1 MQNAL
6 QLEKND
12 SSNYSAEAKYSDDSN
27 ALAVGKIK
35 DEIRGIATE
44 EFIGLRPK
52 KYSILVSDSSGYEK
66 GKGVNKNV
74 VAKISHHEYNDVL
87 NTKFLGYSMNRIQSK
102 YHRIGSYKI
111 NKISFF
117 CFNDKFYILD
127 NGTDTLTLEF
137 II

>member
-74 VAKISHHEYNDVL
+74 VAKISNNGYKDILL
-87 NTKFLGYSMNRIQSK
+87 NIK
-102 YHRIGSYKI
+102 
-111 NKISFF
+111 
-117 CFNDKFYILD
+117 C
-127 NGTDTLTLEF
+127 
-137 II
+137 